1 MPGRMILRRLLAFSV
16 FGLVSVVAAS
26 GQTTEGKVSIRKID
40 PPNWWV
46 EMPAPMLLVRGEGLS
61 GARFSLSDPGLR
73 ISKTVVSDNGHWAQ
87 LWLTK
92 TAVRPEV
99 VTIRASRGGGS
110 AEAKYS
116 FGARKPASAGFAGF
130 SSWDVMYLIM
140 TDRFADGDLKNDG
153 PHAEDAATSAAA
165 VAERAKPRGWHGGDY
180 RGIEQHLDY
189 LQQLGVTTVWVTPP
203 YENLGAESYHGYHAT
218 DMYRVDPH
226 WGSMEDLQA
235 LADALHKRGMKLVLD
250 DVPNHVGP
258 LHPWV
263 QDEPTP
269 NWFHGTA
276 EHHIAGE
283 TNFEA
288 LIDPHAPERDRVGT
302 LDGWF
307 VDSLPDMDTDDAT
320 VALYLRQNAVWW
332 IEETG
337 ADGLRIDTFPYV
349 GREFW
354 HEYTAEL
361 KTLYPRLTEVGEVS
375 TADPVINSSFAD
387 GVTRTGADTG
397 LSTPFDYPMFWAE
410 QDVFVKGAPM
420 SKLAAVLGQDSL
432 YPHPD
437 RLVPFLDNHD
447 RQRIAEQVPD
457 AALRRVAFA
466 YLFTTRG
473 TPQLY
478 AGDEIAMRGGDDPDN
493 RRDFPGGFPGDA
505 QDAFT
510 QAGRTAE
517 QQAEF
522 AWISALTKL
531 RRDHAALEC
540 GGEQVLVAN
549 ADWLVTLRDMGHQ
562 RLERCEGK
570 SGGASRD
577 ERVVVALHRGS
588 GSAAL
593 DVSTK
598 ETWAQGCKMSRPLLG
613 AGQAS
618 TSAEGIHL
626 SLSGNDV
633 LIAKCE

>member
-1 MPGRMILRRLLAFSV
+1 MPGRMILCRLVALAFLLQISAV
-16 FGLVSVVAAS
+16 GF
-26 GQTTEGKVSIRKID
+26 GQTTERKIAIQKID

-61 GARFSLSDPGLR
+61 GAKFSLSDPR
-73 ISKTVVSDNGHWAQ
+73 IGIAKTVISDNGHWAQ

-92 TAVRPEV
+92 VPARPEV
-99 VTIRASRGGGS
+99 VTIRASRGGES
-110 AEAKYS
+110 ADVKYS
-116 FGARKPASAGFAGF
+116 FGGRKPASTGFAGF
-130 SSWDVMYLIM
+130 SAADVMYLIM

-153 PHAEDAATSAAA
+153 PHAQDAATSAAA

-180 RGIEQHLDY
+180 RGIEEHLDY

-226 WGSMEDLQA
+226 WGSMADLQA
-235 LADALHKRGMKLVLD
+235 LAAALHKRGMKLVLD

-258 LHPWV
+258 LNPWV

-320 VALYLRQNAVWW
+320 VARYLWQNAVWW

-354 HEYTAEL
+354 HEYMTEIHA
-361 KTLYPRLTEVGEVS
+361 LYPRLTEVGEVS
-375 TADPVINSSFAD
+375 TTDPVINSSFAE
-387 GVTRTGADTG
+387 GVTRAGVDTG
-397 LSTPFDYPMFWAE
+397 LYTPFDYPTFWAE

-420 SKLAAVLGQDSL
+420 KRLAQVLGQDSL

-457 AALRRVAFA
+457 ASLRRVAFA
-466 YLFTTRG
+466 YLLTTRG
-473 TPQLY
+473 MPQLY
-478 AGDEIAMRGGDDPDN
+478 AGDEIAMKGGEDPDN
-493 RRDFPGGFPGDA
+493 RRDFPGGFPGNA
-505 QDAFT
+505 KDAFT
-510 QAGRTAE
+510 QTGRTAE

-522 AWISALTKL
+522 AWISGLARL
-531 RRDHAALEC
+531 RREHGALEC
-540 GGEQVLVAN
+540 GGEQVLAAD
-549 ADWLVTLRDMGHQ
+549 ADWLVTLRDMRHQ
-562 RLERCEGK
+562 RAERCEARGENQ
-570 SGGASRD
+570 S
-577 ERVVVALHRGS
+577 ERVIVALHRGS
-588 GSAAL
+588 GNAVL
-593 DVSTK
+593 DVPT
-598 ETWAQGCKMSRPLLG
+598 EQTWAEGCKVSRPLLG
-613 AGQAS
+613 KGQVSAS
-618 TSAEGIHL
+618 SAGIHL

-633 LIAKCE
+633 LIAACE

>member
-1 MPGRMILRRLLAFSV
+1 MILRRLLAFAL
-16 FGLVSVVAAS
+16 FEFVAVITS
-26 GQTTEGKVSIRKID
+26 FGQTEPRVSIQKID

-46 EMPAPMLLVRGEGLS
+46 EMPAPMLLVRGEGLN
-61 GARFSLSDPGLR
+61 GAKFSLSDPGLG
-73 ISKTVVSDNGHWAQ
+73 IAKTVVSDNGHWAQ
-87 LWLTK
+87 IWLTK
-92 TAVRPEV
+92 TAERPEMV
-99 VTIRASRGGGS
+99 VIRATRGAES
-110 AEAKYS
+110 AEVKYS
-116 FGARKPASAGFAGF
+116 FGARKPGNAGFAGF
-130 SSWDVMYLIM
+130 SPTDVMYLIM

-165 VAERAKPRGWHGGDY
+165 AAERAKPRGWHGGDY

-189 LQQLGVTTVWVTPP
+189 LQQLGVTAVWVTPP

-226 WGSMEDLQA
+226 WGSMADLQA
-235 LADALHKRGMKLVLD
+235 LAAALHKRRMKLVLD

-258 LHPWV
+258 LNPWV

-307 VDSLPDMDTDDAT
+307 VDSLPDMNTDDAT
-320 VALYLRQNAVWW
+320 VAQYLRQNAAWW

-354 HEYTAEL
+354 QEYMAEL
-361 KTLYPRLTEVGEVS
+361 KELYPRVTEVGEVS
-375 TADPVINSSFAD
+375 TVEPVINSSFAD
-387 GVTRTGADTG
+387 GVTRAGVDTG
-397 LSTPFDYPMFWAE
+397 LYTPFDYPMFWAE

-420 SKLAAVLGQDSL
+420 SKLGDVLAQDSL

-447 RQRIAEQVPD
+447 RQRIAEQVQD
-457 AALRRVAFA
+457 ASLRRVAFA
-466 YLFTTRG
+466 FLLTTRG
-473 TPQLY
+473 MPQLY
-478 AGDEIAMRGGDDPDN
+478 AGDEIAMKGGDDPDN
-493 RRDFPGGFPGDA
+493 RRDFPGGFPGNA
-505 QDAFT
+505 RDAFT
-510 QAGRTAE
+510 QAGRTEE

-522 AWISALTKL
+522 AWIAGLTKL
-531 RRDHAALEC
+531 RRDHAVLEC
-540 GGEQVLVAN
+540 GGEQVLAAN
-549 ADWLVTLRDMGHQ
+549 ADWLVMLRDMGHQ
-562 RLERCEGK
+562 RVERCEAKGT
-570 SGGASRD
+570 GAPRN

-588 GSAAL
+588 GAAVL
-593 DVSTK
+593 DVPAK
-598 ETWAQGCKMSRPLLG
+598 ETWAQGCKVSKPLMG
-613 AGQAS
+613 AGQVSAS
-618 TSAEGIHL
+618 GDGIHL
-626 SLSGNDV
+626 RVNGNDV
-633 LIAKCE
+633 LIAACE